1 MFKTTAIL
9 LTVAL
14 AVFAFSQGSLGAS
27 GRQRERGL
35 GVRPPT
41 PEEQAYLDRVTTQV
55 RFVAPNR
62 LARVRALI
70 EGAVALDALPAAV
83 DNSTLQYFPPI
94 RSQGGQ
100 GSCTCWAACYYW
112 NTYTQAM
119 DEGLD
124 VSGGNNDHICSP
136 GFMYNLINGGYDG
149 GAWTPYAVARLSDVG
164 CCSWTLKPYSDSDYL
179 SWPSGPAWIE
189 ALNRRTSEVH
199 KIDGGSQPGIDAI
212 KQHLA
217 NGNLAATDFEIY
229 ENFYYYYPDEVP
241 GISNGVYYSLEGY
254 FLGGHAVT
262 IVGYDDNRPYVDYR
276 DGLVHS
282 GAFLMANSWGP
293 GWGVYNSTG
302 AGTMG
307 FFWVGYNMF
316 LEGTWGYWNP
326 FEGRKAPFAYFND
339 DRDDYRPTLYVSAG
353 LNHAQ
358 RGYLYCDG
366 DVEFAWYSYPAIDY
380 HGGTALP
387 IDGTKPVAVDLTDG
401 IPYITDYTAIDV
413 GVWLYVDG
421 GASSDGSIGSAV
433 FYHDF
438 DGNGIYASVAS
449 PDPPVVVPPGNWGV
463 ARLIFDSTKNSPP
476 TTNPVS
482 VSGPPD
488 QPTGINWEYNDP
500 EDDPQQRY
508 EVEVWT
514 GSGGTGTL
522 IWDPAVGAGTET
534 SLPYTGPLLEDGL
547 YYARVRADDGM
558 EEPDNWGQWSERGFR
573 IGAPGLLGIVADD
586 ATGAVTVF
594 DPETYTAL
602 GSVSLPYQGT
612 GIGDCSI
619 LPDAGLGFVTTFTHE
634 VWVIDLTTIS
644 LAPGTNPIAISNYGE
659 ETAITADGKFLV
671 VCDGSAYEPISVVD
685 IASRTEISTFWL
697 DYDVNSLDVGSD
709 GSVLATSYSWGYVYR
724 LTIDSSGNLTDTGER
739 LDLWSVGLYDPMN
752 VYIAPSCTSGVAI
765 DYWGAIQSFT
775 IPGLAPV
782 DTVYL
787 SGSDAVSGLIS
798 PEGSRVFARSD
809 AVQGFEFNSVTG
821 DVGAQLVSFPIA
833 PDYGLFAMDQMA
845 IHPDGTRL
853 YVSQPGALNAY
864 DAASGAPIASIT
876 APSIVAPTGVCIPC
890 VLPPPRNKP
899 PTTNPVS
906 VSGPPDQPTS
916 INWEY
921 KDPEGDPQEQYEVE
935 VWTGSGGTGTLTWD
949 PAVGT
954 GTETSL
960 PYTGPL
966 LEDGVYYARVRADD
980 GMEEPDNWGKWSE
993 CGFRVGAIHSI
1004 GMVTDEYSGAV
1015 TVFDADTDTVLG
1027 SVSVLPG
1034 VTLYDCS
1041 ILAVAGLGFV
1051 VDFNYNVWVID
1062 LLSTPPSLASGT
1074 NPIPISNCGEET
1086 AITADGKFLLVC
1098 DGGAWQ
1104 PISVVDIASRA
1115 EVSTFYLDYECTT
1128 LDVSNDGS
1136 VLAGAGWQG
1145 IVHRL
1150 TIDASGN
1157 VTDTGEWLSGVDPT
1171 NVYLSPGGAS
1181 GIVVNFDWNQIHSVA
1196 VPGLAL
1202 VDTRPLSGSW
1212 GISGLIDAPGGRVFA
1227 RSDGGYVDVFAFDP
1241 ITAQLSASPVLTFGI
1256 AGAMPYWGVE
1266 QMALHPAGT
1275 KLYVPESWWGCL
1287 DVFDPGTGALLRSIT
1302 GPDILSPLGVCVASL
1317 IAPPPPNEPPT
1328 TEPVTVSGPPAQ
1340 PSSVDW
1346 TYKDKEGDLQD
1357 QYEVEVW
1364 TGSGGT
1370 GTLVWDPLVGTG
1382 TEQTLAYTG
1391 PYLTLGTYYAR
1402 VRASDGKDWGAW
1414 SECQFEIGMI
1424 DVTALVRV
1432 NTGGMTYRRNTG
1444 NASYQVS
1451 LTNISSSTI
1460 PAPVWAVVTDISS
1473 PSVTLVNPDA
1483 TTPKGDPYFDYSTEI
1498 GGGELVPGETS
1509 AIKTWIFHNPTR
1521 VRFSYTVTILAPS
1534 PY

>member
-27 GRQRERGL
+27 GRQGERGL

-41 PEEQAYLDRVTTQV
+41 PEEQAYLDQVTTQV

-149 GAWTPYAVARLSDVG
+149 GAWTAYAVARLSDVG

-199 KIDGGSQPGIDAI
+199 KIDGESQPGIDAI

-229 ENFYYYYPDEVP
+229 ENFYYYYPNDVP
-241 GISNGVYYSLEGY
+241 GISNGVYYSPEGY

-262 IVGYDDNRPYVDYR
+262 IVGYDDNRPYVDHR

-380 HGGTALP
+380 HGGTLP
-387 IDGTKPVAVDLTDG
+387 IDGTKPVAVDLSDG
-401 IPYITDYTAIDV
+401 IPYITDYTAVDV

-421 GASSDGSIGSAV
+421 GAPSDGSIGSAV

-463 ARLIFDSTKNSPP
+463 ARLIFNSTENSAP

-488 QPTGINWEYNDP
+488 QPTSINWEYNDP
-500 EDDPQQRY
+500 EDDPQEQY

-514 GSGGTGTL
+514 GSEGTGTL
-522 IWDPAVGAGTET
+522 IWDPPVGTGTET
-534 SLPYTGPLLEDGL
+534 SLPYTGPLLEDGA
-547 YYARVRADDGM
+547 YFARVRADDDSPESG
-558 EEPDNWGQWSERGFR
+558 WGAWSECRFR

-619 LPDAGLGFVTTFTHE
+619 LPEAGLGFVTTFTHE
-634 VWVIDLTTIS
+634 VWVIDLNTTPPT

-739 LDLWSVGLYDPMN
+739 LDLWAVGLYDPMN

-798 PEGSRVFARSD
+798 PEGSRVFARSN
-809 AVQGFEFNSVTG
+809 AVQGFELNSVTG

-833 PDYGLFAMDQMA
+833 PDYGFFAMDQMA

-864 DAASGAPIASIT
+864 DAGSGNLIGSIT
-876 APSIVAPTGVCIPC
+876 DPSIVSPTGVCIAGI
-890 VLPPPRNKP
+890 PPAPPDRP
-899 PTTNPVS
+899 PTTAPVT
-906 VSGPPDQPTS
+906 VDGPPGQPTS
-916 INWEY
+916 VNWTY
-921 KDPEGDPQEQYEVE
+921 ADPDGDPQYQYEVE
-935 VWTGSGGTGTLTWD
+935 VWTGRDGTGTLVWD
-949 PAVGT
+949 PPVGT
-954 GTETSL
+954 GTEQSL
-960 PYTGPL
+960 PYTGPYL
-966 LEDGVYYARVRADD
+966 PMGVYYARVRADD
-980 GMEEPDNWGKWSE
+980 G
-993 CGFRVGAIHSI
+993 
-1004 GMVTDEYSGAV
+1004 
-1015 TVFDADTDTVLG
+1015 
-1027 SVSVLPG
+1027 
-1034 VTLYDCS
+1034 
-1041 ILAVAGLGFV
+1041 
-1051 VDFNYNVWVID
+1051 
-1062 LLSTPPSLASGT
+1062 TP
-1074 NPIPISNCGEET
+1074 
-1086 AITADGKFLLVC
+1086 
-1098 DGGAWQ
+1098 
-1104 PISVVDIASRA
+1104 
-1115 EVSTFYLDYECTT
+1115 
-1128 LDVSNDGS
+1128 
-1136 VLAGAGWQG
+1136 
-1145 IVHRL
+1145 
-1150 TIDASGN
+1150 
-1157 VTDTGEWLSGVDPT
+1157 
-1171 NVYLSPGGAS
+1171 
-1181 GIVVNFDWNQIHSVA
+1181 
-1196 VPGLAL
+1196 
-1202 VDTRPLSGSW
+1202 
-1212 GISGLIDAPGGRVFA
+1212 APGH
-1227 RSDGGYVDVFAFDP
+1227 
-1241 ITAQLSASPVLTFGI
+1241 
-1256 AGAMPYWGVE
+1256 WG
-1266 QMALHPAGT
+1266 L
-1275 KLYVPESWWGCL
+1275 
-1287 DVFDPGTGALLRSIT
+1287 
-1302 GPDILSPLGVCVASL
+1302 
-1317 IAPPPPNEPPT
+1317 
-1328 TEPVTVSGPPAQ
+1328 
-1340 PSSVDW
+1340 
-1346 TYKDKEGDLQD
+1346 
-1357 QYEVEVW
+1357 
-1364 TGSGGT
+1364 
-1370 GTLVWDPLVGTG
+1370 
-1382 TEQTLAYTG
+1382 
-1391 PYLTLGTYYAR
+1391 
-1402 VRASDGKDWGAW
+1402 W

-1473 PSVTLVNPDA
+1473 PSVTLVNPDGV
-1483 TTPKGDPYFDYSTEI
+1483 TPDGDPYFDYSAEI